1 MNIISSPL
9 AGQLLANAGANLVMV
24 EWTAEGC
31 TAGAEPMKIAPL
43 HIHHEDDEAWY
54 ILKGTLGFQIGEQ
67 ILEAQAGDAVI
78 APRGAAHTYWNP
90 GTEEARYLLIMTTR
104 INELIEAIHS
114 TSDRSM
120 EAMKQLF
127 ERYESELLEL

>member
-1 MNIISSPL
+1 M
-9 AGQLLANAGANLVMV
+9 A

-67 ILEAQAGDAVI
+67 VIEAKVGDAVI
-78 APRGAAHTYWNP
+78 APRPIPTGIR
-90 GTEEARYLLIMTTR
+90 GRR
-104 INELIEAIHS
+104 
-114 TSDRSM
+114 
-120 EAMKQLF
+120 KQDI
-127 ERYESELLEL
+127 SSS